1 MIEDQENDNLV
12 AEVTKEEFKFVL
24 LSCKTAKSLGP
35 DRWIVE
41 FHLGF
46 YDFLVEELLKLIE
59 EFRALGKV
67 LGALNSTFRTLILK
81 KNNLESFDDYRPIS
95 LCNSMYK
102 IIAKILTNRL
112 KRILSDVISEEQFG
126 FLHNRQIHNTVGTTQ
141 ER

>member
-1 MIEDQENDNLV
+1 MFYYHVN
-12 AEVTKEEFKFVL
+12 
-24 LSCKTAKSLGP
+24 
-35 DRWIVE
+35 
-41 FHLGF
+41 LGF

>member
-1 MIEDQENDNLV
+1 MIEDQENDNIV

-24 LSCKTAKSLGP
+24 LSCKTEKCFRP

-81 KNNLESFDDYRPIS
+81 KKTI
-95 LCNSMYK
+95 
-102 IIAKILTNRL
+102 
-112 KRILSDVISEEQFG
+112 
-126 FLHNRQIHNTVGTTQ
+126 
-141 ER
+141 